1 VFTLLFDLQIED
13 ELVLMAQNQTAQREL
28 GIVDPE
34 DVAGITGNK
43 YFRYNGSLTVPPC
56 SENVLWTVFIKE
68 VTSFIL
74 H

>member
-1 VFTLLFDLQIED
+1 MFTLLFDLQIED
-13 ELVLMAQNQTAQREL
+13 DLKLMAENQTRVTQL

-68 VTSFIL
+68 VSSFIIP
-74 H
+74 